1 MINYNLSCNLI
12 YLCCLCCWK
21 VSTAAHQRKK
31 ERRKEAER
39 SRECVI
45 SAQDSGGER
54 NKGRN
59 ELISYLVSGVLI
71 RTDLQWASSSCSLQ
85 YFLSFH

>member
-1 MINYNLSCNLI
+1 MINSNLSCNLM
-12 YLCCLCCWK
+12 YFCCLCCWK
-21 VSTAAHQRKK
+21 VSTASHQRKK
-31 ERRKEAER
+31 EKSER
-39 SRECVI
+39 GAGECVI
-45 SAQDSGGER
+45 SAQDRVGER

-71 RTDLQWASSSCSLQ
+71 HTDLQWAPSSCSLQ

>member
-1 MINYNLSCNLI
+1 MINYNLCCNSI
-12 YLCCLCCWK
+12 YLCRLCCWK
-21 VSTAAHQRKK
+21 VSTASHQE
-31 ERRKEAER
+31 ERGDSEPGAG
-39 SRECVI
+39 ECVI
-45 SAQDSGGER
+45 CAQDSVGVR

-59 ELISYLVSGVLI
+59 ELISYLVSGVLM

>member
-1 MINYNLSCNLI
+1 MINYNLFCNLI
-12 YLCCLCCWK
+12 YMCCLCCWK
-21 VSTAAHQRKK
+21 VSTVPIK
-31 ERRKEAER
+31 EIKRGKRG
-39 SRECVI
+39 REEQVSVI
-45 SAQDSGGER
+45 SAQDSIGER